1 MQTFAMSSGFSSSY
15 ILANSSIIITTI
27 IIIII
32 IIVVIINIIIDL
44 VYFVFEIVRNMQ
56 AVQND

>member
-15 ILANSSIIITTI
+15 ILANSSIIITTM
-27 IIIII
+27 II

-44 VYFVFEIVRNMQ
+44 VYFVFAIVRNMQ

>member
-1 MQTFAMSSGFSSSY
+1 MSSGFSSSY
-15 ILANSSIIITTI
+15 ILANSSIIITT
-27 IIIII
+27 III

>member
-15 ILANSSIIITTI
+15 ILANSSIIITT
-27 IIIII
+27 III

>member
-15 ILANSSIIITTI
+15 ILANSSIIITT

>member
-1 MQTFAMSSGFSSSY
+1 MQTFEMSSGFSSSY
-15 ILANSSIIITTI
+15 ILANSSIIITT
-27 IIIII
+27 III

>member
-1 MQTFAMSSGFSSSY
+1 MQTFEMSSGFSSSY
-15 ILANSSIIITTI
+15 ILANSSIIITT
-27 IIIII
+27 IIII

>member
-15 ILANSSIIITTI
+15 ILANSSIIITT
-27 IIIII
+27 IIII